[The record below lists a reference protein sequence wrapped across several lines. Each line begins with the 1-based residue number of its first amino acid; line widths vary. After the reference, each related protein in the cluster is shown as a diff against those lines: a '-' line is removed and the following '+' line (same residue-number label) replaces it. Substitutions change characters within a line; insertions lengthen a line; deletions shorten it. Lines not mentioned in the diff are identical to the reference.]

1 MVSTLEST
9 LKEPE
14 FDAHTFYSN
23 YSDTILSYILVQKP
37 VTVHIYAREFY
48 FLLKVVQKEGTT
60 VFP

>member
-1 MVSTLEST
+1 MPTRFT
-9 LKEPE
+9 
-14 FDAHTFYSN
+14 A
-23 YSDTILSYILVQKP
+23 ILAIQNLSFFLVQKP